1 MPHDFSKLINDIR
14 ARSKKRKDSLGE
26 PVEMDERITK
36 EFKEKFRLVAVS
48 EKTYV
53 IAVAVHDKAELND
66 LVRLPN
72 RGVPIGGYI
81 HDCVSNYCGINGLD
95 YLNLGYV
102 PIAFKLSVEGVSRWE
117 VFLPVPPAILI
128 SYLSQEQQTDLKSFS
143 DTYDKEG
150 IHIEFL
156 QMIE

>member
-1 MPHDFSKLINDIR
+1 M
-14 ARSKKRKDSLGE
+14 
-26 PVEMDERITK
+26 
-36 EFKEKFRLVAVS
+36 
-48 EKTYV
+48 
-53 IAVAVHDKAELND
+53 
-66 LVRLPN
+66 
-72 RGVPIGGYI
+72 
-81 HDCVSNYCGINGLD
+81 D